1 MGEPREIEALS
12 IFSTDYPGLNS
23 AHEISNLGN

>member
-12 IFSTDYPGLNS
+12 IFLADF
-23 AHEISNLGN
+23 HEIKFVHEIPDLGN

>member
-1 MGEPREIEALS
+1 MGGPREIEALS
-12 IFSTDYPGLNS
+12 IFPTDYPGLNS